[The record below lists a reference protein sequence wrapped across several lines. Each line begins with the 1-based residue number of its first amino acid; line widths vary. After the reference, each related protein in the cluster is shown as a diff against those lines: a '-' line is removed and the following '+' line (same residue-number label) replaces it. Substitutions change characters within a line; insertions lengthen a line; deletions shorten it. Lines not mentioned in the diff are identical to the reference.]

1 MKKTNNL
8 LAENMRRFGTKN
20 LNEQQMD
27 MFNWNPET
35 EYIYDRP
42 HTDDKS
48 ADPEDMMHD
57 LKQAMRRKEGRA
69 AAQVAN
75 KLLKYI
81 SVDVYDNLKSAEDQG
96 VASYYQDI
104 IDAVQQINQDVIK
117 DTIKVLKVSPNNMP
131 AMQTIYAILK
141 DLISAIE
148 H

>member
-1 MKKTNNL
+1 
-8 LAENMRRFGTKN
+8 
-20 LNEQQMD
+20 
-27 MFNWNPET
+27 
-35 EYIYDRP
+35 
-42 HTDDKS
+42 
-48 ADPEDMMHD
+48 
-57 LKQAMRRKEGRA
+57 
-69 AAQVAN
+69 N

-131 AMQTIYAILK
+131 AMQTIYDILK